1 MNLEIKKITQLKVIN
16 NQFIKINDLLI
27 RNYIINYPKLLSE
40 VRVNIT
46 YIIGSYAKT

>member
-27 RNYIINYPKLLSE
+27 RDYIINYPKLLSE

-46 YIIGSYAKT
+46 YIIGSYVKT